1 MYSKIA
7 ISAFLRVSHVSRQI
21 NSALI
26 AARQGI
32 AQQCPERGFEE
43 RLNSRIVIA
52 ISFAT
57 HGHFEAVLSQDFLIV
72 VRTILRPAIRVMDAA
87 LWRRSEGH

>member
-26 AARQGI
+26 VQRQ
-32 AQQCPERGFEE
+32 PPWP
-43 RLNSRIVIA
+43 V
-52 ISFAT
+52 AT
-57 HGHFEAVLSQDFLIV
+57 TSLSGGSDW
-72 VRTILRPAIRVMDAA
+72 RT
-87 LWRRSEGH
+87 G